1 MCGIAGHLGL
11 PQTGQALDARA
22 LLSGLRHRGPDAHG
36 QIALRTRYGLTG
48 SLLATRL
55 SILDLSP
62 QGHQPMQ
69 SQNGRLAL
77 VFNGEIY
84 NHAALRTELQQAGA
98 AFRSG
103 SDTEV
108 VLVGYAH
115 WGDRL
120 WPRLRGMFALAL
132 WDADTEELRLVRD
145 PLGQKPLYYF
155 ADFTDG
161 KLRRLGFASEI
172 RPLLSAG
179 AVSPRIDP
187 QALVGYLT
195 WGSVPEPGTIVAGIR
210 ALPPGYLL
218 RLHAA
223 QDRLQLTPPTA
234 YGTPPT
240 DGSPPPS
247 SQAEA
252 VRVLRDGLA
261 DTLRCHLQADVPVGL
276 LLSGGIDSTSLAA
289 WARAVAP
296 NQPLWAFTLAAETDG
311 MADELARATATAHAL
326 RLRHEVV
333 WVSAATAAATLPDWL
348 AAQDQPSLDGFNT
361 YLICAGVRAAGCK
374 VVLSGAGGDELFFG
388 YGLHRRFA
396 AAWAAYKRLPAGLRR
411 GLPEEDLAAWLYR
424 RQRRLFP
431 PAIQRLLLQTGI
443 RNNVQ
448 SEAEPALPYPPP
460 ASFDLPAATWSSSF
474 AEGLARVQ
482 AFERSF
488 YLRNTLL
495 RDGDVLS
502 MAHSV
507 ELRLPLCDPWLWQ
520 LVSGLAPWSHA
531 ENKGL
536 LVAAA
541 PPGDSRVAAAA
552 AHRKTGFDLP
562 LDDWL
567 RGPLAGAVETL
578 FLDEP
583 QAVAAGLQPG
593 SVRRLWHAHR
603 LAAAAPRA
611 VRRRLAGRIW
621 ALYVWLAYIK
631 RQALSPDGG
640 L

>member
-1 MCGIAGHLGL
+1 MCGIAGYLGL
-11 PQTGQALDARA
+11 PQTGHALDDQA

-36 QIALRTRYGLTG
+36 QIALRTRHGLTG

-55 SILDLSP
+55 AILDLSP
-62 QGHQPMQ
+62 LGHQPMQ

-108 VLVGYAH
+108 VLVGYEH

-120 WPRLRGMFALAL
+120 WPRLRGMFALSL
-132 WDADTEELRLVRD
+132 WDENTEELRLVRD

-155 ADFTDG
+155 TDAADG
-161 KLRRLGFASEI
+161 RLQRLGFASEI

-179 AVSPRIDP
+179 TVPPRIDP
-187 QALVGYLT
+187 GALVGYLT
-195 WGSVPEPGTIVAGIR
+195 WGSVPEPRTIVAGIR
-210 ALPPGYLL
+210 ALPPGHLL
-218 RLHAA
+218 RLHVRR
-223 QDRLQLTPPTA
+223 DRLQITPPTA
-234 YGTPPT
+234 YDAPPT
-240 DGSPPPS
+240 DGLPPPS

-252 VRVLRDGLA
+252 VQVLREGLS

-296 NQPLWAFTLAAETDG
+296 DQPLWAFTLAAETPA
-311 MADELARATATAHAL
+311 MAAELACATATAQAL
-326 RLRHEVV
+326 RLRHEVIR
-333 WVSAATAAATLPDWL
+333 VSAATAVAALPDWL

-374 VVLSGAGGDELFFG
+374 VVLGGAGGDELFFG

-396 AAWAAYKRLPAGLRR
+396 TAWAAYKGLPAWLRLRLPK
-411 GLPEEDLAAWLYR
+411 EDLAAWLYR
-424 RQRRLFP
+424 SQRRLFP
-431 PAIQRLLLQTGI
+431 PAIQRLLLQNEI

-448 SEAEPALPYPPP
+448 NEAEPALPYPPP
-460 ASFDLPAATWSSSF
+460 ASFDLQAATWASSF
-474 AEGLARVQ
+474 AEGLAQVQ

-502 MAHSV
+502 MAHSI

-552 AHRKTGFDLP
+552 AHRKIGFDLP

-567 RGPLAGAVETL
+567 RGPLARAVETL
-578 FLDEP
+578 FFDEA
-583 QAVAAGLQPG
+583 QVVAAGLQPG
-593 SVRRLWHAHR
+593 TLRRLWQAHR
-603 LAAAAPRA
+603 LAAAAPRE

-621 ALYVWLAYIK
+621 ALYVWLAYVK